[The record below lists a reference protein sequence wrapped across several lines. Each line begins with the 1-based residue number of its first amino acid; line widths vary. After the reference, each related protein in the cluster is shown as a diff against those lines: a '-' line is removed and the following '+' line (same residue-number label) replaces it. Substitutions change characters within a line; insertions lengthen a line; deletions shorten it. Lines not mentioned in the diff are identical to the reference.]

1 MSETPNRVGG
11 GTGPAG
17 QGLIS
22 DPPGDVLIHSPGDLS
37 IEAPLLPDGA
47 ALWRIAADSGALDL
61 NSSYSYLLWC
71 RDFADTSV
79 VARHDGSVIG
89 FVTGYLRPT
98 ALNTLMIWQV
108 AVDPAHRGRG
118 LAALLLDGL
127 LDRLVPMGI
136 RYLETTVT
144 ADNTASN
151 RMFRSLANRWSAGVE
166 RTELFTTADFPD
178 GHDAEFRYRIGPLGT
193 PTQGGLPK

>member
-11 GTGPAG
+11 GAGPTG
-17 QGLIS
+17 QGLIN

-47 ALWRIAADSGALDL
+47 ALWRIAADSGTLDL

-79 VARHDGSVIG
+79 VARFDGSVVG

-98 ALNTLMIWQV
+98 ALNTLMVWQV
-108 AVDPAHRGRG
+108 AVDSSHRGRG

-127 LDRLVPMGI
+127 LDRLVPMGV

-151 RMFRSLANRWSAGVE
+151 RLFQSLATRWSAEIE
-166 RTELFTTADFPD
+166 RTELFTAADFPD
-178 GHDAEFRYRIGPLGT
+178 GHDTEFCYRIGPLSPQTRGGT
-193 PTQGGLPK
+193 TQ